1 MNTMNKLQS
10 QTRRH
15 FLKKLALGI
24 GSASLLATQSK
35 LQLMQSAMAMST
47 DYSGLSDHKSLVCVF
62 LFGGNDSYNMLV
74 PYEQSAYN
82 QYRSVRS
89 NLAIG
94 RNSLLPLNGNQYA
107 LHPSMPDL
115 QALYN
120 QNDLAVMG
128 NVGSLIQPTTRAS
141 FQNETVPLPADLFS
155 HNHQQE
161 FWETGTNASSSS
173 QPPGWGGRM
182 MDMLITANADQTSPS
197 LFSLSGNSVWQRGQK
212 GLDFVLNPYAGIE
225 EIEAFADKDWPRYK
239 RSRIAAWQKI
249 LQNNS
254 PSLLNQQLSNTYV
267 RTEERIGNLVDQY
280 DSAPEINTVF
290 PDQGQ
295 FGKQLSTVAKMI
307 SIREGLGMKRQIFFV
322 GIGGWD
328 THGNQLIEHAER
340 LATLNAGLSSF
351 YKATEELGVK
361 DSVTTFTASD
371 FGRTLSINGDGTDHA
386 WAGHHLVM
394 GGAVNGGQIHGQMP
408 ELVLDGPDDAQDT
421 GRLIPK
427 YGIDQY
433 GATLGKWMGMTDSD
447 LLEIFPNLSNFNSYD
462 LGFMS

>member
-1 MNTMNKLQS
+1 MNKIQS

-15 FLKKLALGI
+15 FLKKFAIGV

-47 DYSGLSDHKSLVCVF
+47 DYSGFNDHKSLVCIF

-74 PYEQSAYN
+74 PYEQAAYN

-89 NLAIG
+89 SLAIS
-94 RNSLLPLNGNQYA
+94 RESLLPLNGNEYA

-115 QALYN
+115 QTLYN
-120 QNDLAVMG
+120 QNNLAVMG
-128 NVGSLIQPTTRAS
+128 NVGPLIQPTSRTS
-141 FQNETVPLPADLFS
+141 FQNESVQLPADLFS

-161 FWETGTNASSSS
+161 FWETGTTATGSTH
-173 QPPGWGGRM
+173 PPGWGGRM
-182 MDMLITANADQTSPS
+182 MDMLVTANADQSSPA
-197 LFSLSGNSVWQRGQK
+197 LFSLSGNSLWQRGEK
-212 GLDFVLNPYAGIE
+212 PLGFVLNPYSGVESIK
-225 EIEAFADKDWPRYK
+225 AFEDKDWPPYK
-239 RSRIAAWQKI
+239 RGRIAAWQKI
-249 LQNNS
+249 LQQS
-254 PSLLNQQLSNTYV
+254 STSLLKQQLSNTYI
-267 RTEERIGNLVDQY
+267 RTDERISNLVDQVAL
-280 DSAPEINTVF
+280 APEITTSF
-290 PDQGQ
+290 PDEDS

-307 SIREGLGMKRQIFFV
+307 SIRENLGMKRQIFFV

-328 THGNQLIEHAER
+328 THGNQLNDHAER
-340 LATLNAGLSSF
+340 LATLNTGLNSF

-361 DSVTTFTASD
+361 NSVTTFTASE

-394 GGAVNGGQIHGQMP
+394 GGAVNGGKIHGEMP
-408 ELVLDGPDDAQDT
+408 QLILDGPDDSQDT

-433 GATLGKWMGMTDSD
+433 GATLGKWMGMTNSD
-447 LLEIFPNLSNFNSYD
+447 MLEIFPNLSNFDSYD

>member
-1 MNTMNKLQS
+1 MNKVQS

-24 GSASLLATQSK
+24 GSASVLATQSK
-35 LQLMQSAMAMST
+35 LQLMQSAMAMTT
-47 DYSGLSDHKSLVCVF
+47 DYSGFNDHKSLVCVF

-74 PYEQSAYN
+74 PYEQAAYN
-82 QYRSVRS
+82 QYNNVRS
-89 NLAIG
+89 NLAIA
-94 RNSLLPLNGNQYA
+94 RESLLPLKGNQYA
-107 LHPSMPDL
+107 LHQSMPDL

-120 QNDLAVMG
+120 QDKLAVMG
-128 NVGSLIQPTTRAS
+128 NVGPLIQPTTRTS
-141 FQNETVPLPADLFS
+141 FQNDSARIPADLFS

-161 FWETGTNASSSS
+161 FWETGTSATGSTH
-173 QPPGWGGRM
+173 PPGWGGRM
-182 MDMLITANADQTSPS
+182 IDMLITANADQNSPA
-197 LFSLSGNSVWQRGQK
+197 LFSLSGNSVWQRGEK
-212 GLDFVLNPYAGIE
+212 PLDFVLNPYAGVEQIK
-225 EIEAFADKDWPRYK
+225 AFTDKNWPRYK
-239 RSRIAAWQKI
+239 TSRIDAWQKI
-249 LQNNS
+249 LKQSS
-254 PSLLNQQLSNTYV
+254 PSLLNQQLSNTYI
-267 RTEERIGNLVDQY
+267 RTDERISNLVDQY
-280 DSAPEINTVF
+280 ALAPEITTVF
-290 PDQGQ
+290 PEEGS

-307 SIREGLGMKRQIFFV
+307 SIRENLGMKRQIFFV

-328 THGNQLIEHAER
+328 THGNQLNDHAER
-340 LATLNAGLSSF
+340 LATLSAGMSSF

-361 DSVTTFTASD
+361 DSVTTFTASE

-386 WAGHHLVM
+386 WAGHHMIM
-394 GGAVNGGQIHGQMP
+394 GGAVNGGQIHGEMP

-447 LLEIFPNLSNFNSYD
+447 LLEIFPNLSNFDTTD